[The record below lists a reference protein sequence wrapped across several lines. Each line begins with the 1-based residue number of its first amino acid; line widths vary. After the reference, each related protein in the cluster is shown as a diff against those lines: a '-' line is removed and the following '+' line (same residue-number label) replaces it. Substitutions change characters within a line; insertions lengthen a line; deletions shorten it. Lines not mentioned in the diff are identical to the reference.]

1 MVHFLGAARLTL
13 RLLLSAILSAALG
26 TRLLHMKKLLHAI
39 VWYPYE
45 QRRLKR
51 LQNKKL
57 TTTKKEEE
65 VG

>member
-1 MVHFLGAARLTL
+1 
-13 RLLLSAILSAALG
+13 
-26 TRLLHMKKLLHAI
+26 MKKLLHAI